1 MIQPPLY
8 HSSCPAPQDETAALG
23 YLSSAEVNLTHVHG
37 ALSTAIGRLN
47 AIADA
52 AFGAVPIGLETATKH
67 GATAG
72 ACGKMLDRISD
83 LQTALPALETAIERF
98 ATLA

>member
-1 MIQPPLY
+1 MTLPLY
-8 HSSCPAPQDETAALG
+8 HSSCPAPQGDPAELG
-23 YLSSAEVNLTHVHG
+23 HLSGAEVNLTHVHE

-52 AFGAVPIGLETATKH
+52 AFGAVPIGLESATKR
-67 GATAG
+67 ASTTG

-83 LQTALPALETAIERF
+83 LQDTLPALETAIERF